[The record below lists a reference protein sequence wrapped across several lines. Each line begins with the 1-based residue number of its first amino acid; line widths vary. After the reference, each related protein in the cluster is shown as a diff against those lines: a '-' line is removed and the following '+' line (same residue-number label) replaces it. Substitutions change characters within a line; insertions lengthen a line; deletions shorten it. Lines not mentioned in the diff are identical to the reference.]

1 MAMVHA
7 GLGYLAA
14 ADPAA
19 LAAEAQARYLRML
32 EQADAMG
39 TAARASVLGAFAAG
53 KGYAAD
59 ADYGPR
65 SWLIHQT
72 GITRGAASA
81 HLAWVKR
88 AAAHPEVAR
97 ALAAGELSESVARTL
112 CQWTDRL
119 PGECR
124 DKADEVLVAAARGG
138 LGLADLAGLAG
149 EILDRARPGLSFDDE
164 DEETDSFGDRSV
176 RLDLTFGGAGV
187 LHGDLSPECAAL
199 VGAVLEALSAPAG
212 AEDTRS
218 RAQRCHDGLEEAMR
232 RLAASGMLPER
243 AGQPVKAWVHINL
256 ADLMV
261 LDGGSAL
268 QEEWTAR
275 VRAAWAARRAEASE
289 GGGDGGA

>member
-1 MAMVHA
+1 MSPAPATADEAMAMVHA

-14 ADPAA
+14 ADPTA
-19 LAAEAQARYLRML
+19 LAAAAQARYLRML
-32 EQADAMG
+32 EQADAIG

-59 ADYGPR
+59 ADYSPR

-81 HLAWVKR
+81 HMAWVRR

-112 CQWTDRL
+112 CSWTDRL
-119 PGECR
+119 PEECR
-124 DKADEVLVAAARGG
+124 DAADEVLVAAAQGG

-149 EILDRARPGLSFDDE
+149 EILGRARPQAPDGEE
-164 DEETDSFGDRSV
+164 DQDPGAAFEDRSV
-176 RLDLTFGGAGV
+176 RLDTTLGGAGV

-199 VGAVLEALSAPAG
+199 VGAVLDALSAPAG

-232 RLAASGMLPER
+232 PLCFCIMMDAWTQTRQTGRKPSSGR
-243 AGQPVKAWVHINL
+243 ACMAV
-256 ADLMV
+256 
-261 LDGGSAL
+261 
-268 QEEWTAR
+268 
-275 VRAAWAARRAEASE
+275 
-289 GGGDGGA
+289 